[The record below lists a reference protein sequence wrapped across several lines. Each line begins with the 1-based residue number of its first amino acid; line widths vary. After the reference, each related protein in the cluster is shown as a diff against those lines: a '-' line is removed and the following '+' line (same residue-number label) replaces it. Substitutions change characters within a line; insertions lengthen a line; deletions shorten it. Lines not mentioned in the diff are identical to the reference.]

1 MVTFSPETI
10 LDLFSAV
17 EVSQKPFFSILNV
30 DVVYAGKLFNKPL
43 TLYFIARKVNFLNV
57 FSFLRHDAKSWLFAD
72 EKAFDAVKLRIHNC
86 VYWTFI
92 FYAIDTEP

>member
-57 FSFLRHDAKSWLFAD
+57 FSFLRHDAKS
-72 EKAFDAVKLRIHNC
+72 
-86 VYWTFI
+86 
-92 FYAIDTEP
+92 